1 MQKFNLKAAKAV
13 AKETS
18 AIESG
23 FYFAR
28 IVAVVECGLIPGFTK
43 GDEPREAHGFEFQ
56 FVDGQRIAKVMTSSA
71 SLYSAMGKLLAALND
86 VEELAETL
94 GKAVILEIESNG
106 NWPKIEGFYPADS
119 GLVPSDGKF
128 PDANLVGLFAKVG
141 EIEVDVAS
149 NTDVIGK
156 LPKEIRQALLARPK

>member
-1 MQKFNLKAAKAV
+1 
-13 AKETS
+13 
-18 AIESG
+18 
-23 FYFAR
+23 
-28 IVAVVECGLIPGFTK
+28 
-43 GDEPREAHGFEFQ
+43 
-56 FVDGQRIAKVMTSSA
+56 
-71 SLYSAMGKLLAALND
+71 MGKLLAALND
-86 VEELAETL
+86 VEELVETL

-119 GLVPSDGKF
+119 GLVPSDAKF

-149 NTDVIGK
+149 NAEVIGK